1 MLLIDDDHVI
11 QQLPRGTA
19 NPALRRSVLPRT
31 SVSGRLRLQSQMSDC
46 FDDASGEDGVVVVDQ
61 EAE

>member
-1 MLLIDDDHVI
+1 MSLVEHDDVI
-11 QQLPRGTA
+11 QKFPSNRPD
-19 NPALRRSVLPRT
+19 PALRRSVLPRT

-61 EAE
+61 VVD